1 MSSPRLR
8 HGRQVAL
15 TELTL
20 LAVAGVALLA
30 GCGPH
35 PAPAA
40 APRSHSASST
50 VAALPA
56 SPADPTVAPSLG
68 SSASRS
74 ASATP
79 TPATSTR
86 TSAASATRPEVV
98 GIYAA
103 AGVRQWV
110 DCRGNGPVTVVV
122 IPGLGATAASWSQVY
137 PAFTRVTRTCIYD
150 RPGLGRSPARPD
162 ASEVLDAGIYAHELH
177 ALLLAVGEPGPYVVI
192 GHSFGGLIARAFV
205 HDYTTHI
212 AGVML
217 AESVQPDDPTNGAY
231 WAEAGHQIS
240 MAASSAAT
248 GGGPQMGSLPLLVLS
263 ASDPQE
269 DHLGGPTYGQPQWMI
284 DLWRSQQAADVKLST
299 DSIQVIAHSGH
310 VLQQDNPGAVIA
322 ADTALVFAVQTGV
335 RLHCSSIW
343 ASHDATCS

>member
-1 MSSPRLR
+1 M
-8 HGRQVAL
+8 
-15 TELTL
+15 
-20 LAVAGVALLA
+20 ALLA

-35 PAPAA
+35 SSPTVEPS
-40 APRSHSASST
+40 SH
-50 VAALPA
+50 PA
-56 SPADPTVAPSLG
+56 SPAAAAVPAPLADPILLPSPRPT
-68 SSASRS
+68 ASRS
-74 ASATP
+74 LSP
-79 TPATSTR
+79 TPPKPKQ
-86 TSAASATRPEVV
+86 TSAAPSIRPEVV
-98 GIYAA
+98 GIFSA

-162 ASEVLDAGIYAHELH
+162 TSQVLDAGIYAHELH
-177 ALLLAVGEPGPYVVI
+177 ALLLAVGERGPYVVI

-205 HDYTTHI
+205 HDYTSRI

-217 AESVQPDDPTNGAY
+217 AESVQPNDPTNGAY
-231 WAEAGHQIS
+231 WSEAGHQIN

-248 GGGPQMGSLPLLVLS
+248 AGGPQMGNLPLLVLS

-310 VLQQDNPGAVIA
+310 VLQQDNPRAVIA
-322 ADTALVFAVQTGV
+322 ADTALVIGVETGA

-343 ASHDATCS
+343 TSYDATCS